1 MNAAPGQPP
10 LVLKDCIEYQV
21 IGVKAVCAI
30 NGLLPCIDG
39 LTRRLSP

>member
-21 IGVKAVCAI
+21 IGVKAV
-30 NGLLPCIDG
+30 
-39 LTRRLSP
+39 SMV